1 MNLLTLKN
9 LIYSL
14 SKGEKKSFSLL
25 AGMQEGDKKYL
36 KLYEYLLM
44 SKDIDVES
52 LEKSYTKNGLESARK
67 HLYYNLMKALRQAEN
82 DKNIENRLIN
92 DLKDTQILHRKG
104 FVKESFEYL
113 DKIKQTALSN
123 ELYPCFLMAARLELQ
138 YLTRLQLAGLD
149 EFELIKKQRKIEEI
163 LEHEMQVHRHSSLHE
178 IILIRYWRKGT
189 VNSLQEK
196 TKLND
201 LLLEEYNILNNRNY
215 RSFESQKLHLNF
227 QSAYFMMIGD
237 NEGSLK
243 IFYEL
248 DSLFQRNTHLWTD
261 SPTYYIFL
269 LDGILTDL
277 CAMERFDEMPFFVNQ
292 LKNIS
297 SDSQDLNWQIEL
309 LTLHHQ
315 LTIFNHKYQFENAA
329 NFLEVQKEF
338 IGKLTTNTPFNSQAQ
353 LCLTIAITHFWQ
365 QEYKQTLRF
374 LNFILN
380 NYRNTFSYQ
389 IYVQSRFLFLITQ
402 YELANID
409 YLRYEIRS
417 FERKLKAD
425 KQESFLENL
434 LLDILKKLIQNQK
447 NTSKIFENFKEKLK
461 DLDASSDQQR
471 ILKVLQIEH
480 WFKIKNANFALVDR
494 IHQT

>member
-14 SKGEKKSFSLL
+14 SKGEKKSFSLF
-25 AGMQEGDKKYL
+25 AGMLEGDKKYL
-36 KLYEYLLM
+36 KLYEYLLTT
-44 SKDIDVES
+44 KHIDVES
-52 LEKSYTKNGLESARK
+52 LEKAYTKNGLEAARK
-67 HLYYNLMKALRQAEN
+67 HLTHNLMKAIRQAEN

-92 DLKDTQILHRKG
+92 DLKDAQILHRKG

-113 DKIKQTALSN
+113 DKIKQAALSN
-123 ELYPCFLMAARLELQ
+123 ELYLYFLMAARLELQ

-149 EFELIKKQRKIEEI
+149 EFELIKKQSKIEEI

-178 IILIRYWRKGT
+178 ILLIRYWRKGM
-189 VNSLQEK
+189 VNSLKEK

-237 NEGSLK
+237 HEGSLK
-243 IFYEL
+243 LFYEL
-248 DSLFQRNTHLWTD
+248 DSLFQKNTHLWTD
-261 SPTYYIFL
+261 SPTYYIYL

-277 CAMERFDEMPFFVNQ
+277 CAMERFNEMPFFVTQ
-292 LKNIS
+292 LKNIL
-297 SDSQDLNWQIEL
+297 SDSQDLNLQIEL

-315 LTIFNHKYQFENAA
+315 LTIYNHTNQLENAVI
-329 NFLEVQKEF
+329 FLDIQKEI

-353 LCLTIAITHFWQ
+353 LCLTIAITHFWR
-365 QEYKQTLRF
+365 QEYKQTLQF
-374 LNFILN
+374 LNFMLN
-380 NYRNTFSYQ
+380 NYKNTFSYQ

-402 YELANID
+402 YELTNFD

-434 LLDILKKLIQNQK
+434 LLDILKKLIKNKK
-447 NTSKIFENFKEKLK
+447 NTAKIFENFDDKLQK
-461 DLDASSDQQR
+461 IDVLSNHQR
-471 ILKVLQIEH
+471 ILKNLKVEQWLQRSRAKSFI
-480 WFKIKNANFALVDR
+480 VD
-494 IHQT
+494 

>member
-1 MNLLTLKN
+1 MNLITLKN

-14 SKGEKKSFSLL
+14 SKAEKKSFSLL
-25 AGMQEGDKKYL
+25 TGMQEGDKKYL
-36 KLYEYLLM
+36 KLYEYLLTT
-44 SKDIDVES
+44 KNIDIEN
-52 LEKSYTKNGLESARK
+52 LEKSYTKNGLEAARK
-67 HLYYNLMKALRQAEN
+67 HLTHNLMKAIRQAEN
-82 DKNIENRLIN
+82 DKNVENRLII
-92 DLKDTQILHRKG
+92 DLKDAQILHRKG
-104 FVKESFEYL
+104 FVSESFEYL
-113 DKIKQTALSN
+113 DKIKQTALNN
-123 ELYPCFLMAARLELQ
+123 ELYPYFLMAARLELQ

-149 EFELIKKQRKIEEI
+149 EFEMIKKQSKIEEI

-178 IILIRYWRKGT
+178 ILLIRYWRKGT
-189 VNSLQEK
+189 VNSLKEK

-237 NEGSLK
+237 HEGSLK
-243 IFYEL
+243 LFYEL
-248 DSLFQRNTHLWTD
+248 DALFQKNTHLWKD
-261 SPTYYIFL
+261 SPTYYIYL

-277 CAMERFDEMPFFVNQ
+277 CAMERFNEMPFFVNQ

-309 LTLHHQ
+309 LATHHQ
-315 LTIFNHKYQFENAA
+315 LTIFNQTNQFQEAA
-329 NFLEVQKEF
+329 TFLEFQKEM
-338 IGKLTTNTPFNSQAQ
+338 IEKLTVNTPFNSQAQ
-353 LCLTIAITHFWQ
+353 LCLTIAITHFWR

-374 LNFILN
+374 LNFMLN

-402 YELANID
+402 YELANFD

-434 LLDILKKLIQNQK
+434 LLEILKKLTQKPKNLLKLFEDFIKKIQALDDSSNQLRLFK
-447 NTSKIFENFKEKLK
+447 TLLIERWLLRNKIDEFN
-461 DLDASSDQQR
+461 
-471 ILKVLQIEH
+471 H
-480 WFKIKNANFALVDR
+480 
-494 IHQT
+494 